1 MIHLSKHSRG
11 SVRSGSQHSADRCF
25 SLWPDRT
32 HTSKMK
38 PDFALGASTQRQ
50 CRAALYWCTSG
61 KALVNVCSL
70 GLVCPGV
77 CLFIALPIK
86 TGYCQF
92 LFAVLRLCLPIGYLR
107 FGCLR
112 PKHTARWRRCLL
124 FILPSVCHKRTAA
137 DYLILWMSD
146 RRIEPNYW
154 LITKTVLTNP
164 KSKND
169 SEMGK

>member
-1 MIHLSKHSRG
+1 MGARLSNVSGAVMIHLSKHSGG

-38 PDFALGASTQRQ
+38 PDFALGPSTQRQ
-50 CRAALYWCTSG
+50 CIAAFYWCTLD

-70 GLVCPGV
+70 GLVCLGV

-92 LFAVLRLCLPIGYLR
+92 LFAVRRLCLPIGYLR
-107 FGCLR
+107 FGCFR

-124 FILPSVCHKRTAA
+124 FTLPSVCLSQKRQ
-137 DYLILWMSD
+137 
-146 RRIEPNYW
+146 W
-154 LITKTVLTNP
+154 LTIWFYECQTEWLNQII
-164 KSKND
+164 D
-169 SEMGK
+169 W